1 MNTPLVND
9 ADLLI
14 RPVEPGDRPAWAR
27 LFRAYAQF
35 YKVPMNEDILSRS
48 WSWLMA
54 ADHPVEGLLASLP
67 SGELIGLAH
76 YRWVPETL
84 LGRDSGFL
92 DDLLVADEYRGRGVG
107 RRLIAAVA
115 QVAQERGWSTL
126 RWITAHDNV
135 QAQLLYDGMATK
147 TDWVTYELDPVTE
160 RTSASS

>member
-1 MNTPLVND
+1 MSTALDKGEGLV
-9 ADLLI
+9 I
-14 RPVEPGDRPAWAR
+14 RPVGPGDRQAWER

-35 YKVPMNEDILSRS
+35 YKVPMTQDILSRS

-67 SGELIGLAH
+67 NGELIGLAH

-84 LGRDSGFL
+84 LGRNSGFL
-92 DDLLVADEYRGRGVG
+92 DDLLVLDEYRGRGVG

-126 RWITAHDNV
+126 RWITAHDNA

-147 TDWVTYELDPVTE
+147 TDWVTYELDVPAE
-160 RTSASS
+160 RTSISS